1 MRKARKALVG
11 VAATALLVAVA
22 LALPASSAIAAA
34 DVSGSPVASQ
44 AKKKK
49 CKKKGKGASAAKKKK
64 CKKKKRGD
72 AGSGIPEGAVYKGT
86 TSQGDSFSFSV
97 RNGAAAVDPISLY
110 ANCFDSRDYS
120 TSLKYGV
127 AVPGAAFPIGADG
140 SFSGE
145 GKDES
150 SPNRPRYKVSGGIN
164 GTSAQGALSLH
175 WEEVGFSFYPYYDT
189 WLVVCGG
196 QVSWTGQRQ

>member
-49 CKKKGKGASAAKKKK
+49 CKKKGKKGKKGKK
-64 CKKKKRGD
+64 CKKGKRGG
-72 AGSGIPEGAVYKGT
+72 AGSDIPEGAVYRGT
-86 TSQGDSFSFSV
+86 TSQGESFSFTV
-97 RNGAAAVDPISLY
+97 RNRAAAVDPISLY
-110 ANCFDSRDYS
+110 ANCFDGRDYS

-127 AVPGAAFPIGADG
+127 AVPGAAFPIGPDG

-150 SPNRPRYKVSGGIN
+150 SSNSPRYKVSGRIN
-164 GTSAQGALSLH
+164 GASAQGELSLH

-189 WLVVCGG
+189 WLNFCGG